1 MGKDVY
7 EGFNPDYTREKVI
20 GKSGV
25 TKGTLSKIIKEE
37 MCNTL
42 TWRKT
47 QAVLRSDLEPR
58 IKVMKRN
65 LSLGTQYFENQ
76 LDDEQRGKD
85 VEKFRIKKKRLKK
98 KDD

>member
-1 MGKDVY
+1 MY

-25 TKGTLSKIIKEE
+25 TKGTLSKIIKGE

-47 QAVLRSDLEPR
+47 LAVLRSDLEPR
-58 IKVMKRN
+58 IKVMKRS
-65 LSLGTQYFENQ
+65 LSLGTKYFEQ
-76 LDDEQRGKD
+76 LLDDEKRGSDIK
-85 VEKFRIKKKRLKK
+85 KYRIKKKRLKK
-98 KDD
+98 KD